1 MAVFEFL
8 QLNPLFLYISVLIL
22 GLTVGSFLNVVIN
35 RLPVMLKREWKQQCD
50 ELVGKEPEQQLTRF
64 NLLVPASTCPGCGH
78 KIRFYENIPVLSF
91 LLLKGRCSS
100 CKNSISFQYPLVEII
115 SGILSVCVIAHFGI
129 TLTALAALGLS
140 WALIALCVIDLKHML
155 LPDDITLPILWLGV
169 LLSLENTFVSPA
181 QSILGA
187 VCGYLAFWSVYHLFK
202 LLTHKE
208 GMGYGDFKLL
218 AMLGAWFGWQSLP
231 LIIFLSSLIGA
242 IVGLSLIVF
251 AKHNQ
256 QIPIPFG
263 PYLATAGWAT
273 LIWGNEMNTFLYQWM
288 GLTH

>member
-140 WALIALCVIDLKHML
+140 WTLIALCVIDLKHML

>member
-8 QLNPLFLYISVLIL
+8 QLNPLFLYISALIL

-50 ELVGKEPEQQLTRF
+50 ELAGKEPEQQLIRF

-140 WALIALCVIDLKHML
+140 WTLIALCVIDLKHML

-256 QIPIPFG
+256 QMPIPFG